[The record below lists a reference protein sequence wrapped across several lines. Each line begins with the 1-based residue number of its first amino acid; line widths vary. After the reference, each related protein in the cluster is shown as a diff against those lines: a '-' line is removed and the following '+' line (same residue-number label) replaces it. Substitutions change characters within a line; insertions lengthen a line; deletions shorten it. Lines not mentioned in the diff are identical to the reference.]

1 MFFNHYLIQEVN
13 AKPTKS
19 LFASIQFWRA
29 YLPTHWMC
37 VFFPRWDVPQCFPSD
52 PERSAVSADLLSSN
66 PSPSSPSP
74 RSALQVPE
82 GSEVHFQPGNFS
94 LACQIQQ
101 EALPHG
107 NEHLLNW
114 AQKKY
119 RAVTSFS
126 ELMTT
131 QDIYIKV
138 GEGVCE
144 IPKIPNIAAGPG
156 ARLPVPF

>member
-1 MFFNHYLIQEVN
+1 MKICIVKKTQ
-13 AKPTKS
+13 KPTKS
-19 LFASIQFWRA
+19 PFDSVQFRPA
-29 YLPTHWMC
+29 CLPTDGTR
-37 VFFPRWDVPQCFPSD
+37 VFSPSSD
-52 PERSAVSADLLSSN
+52 SLMRCATMFSFRPERSASQQISCPLTPLRL
-66 PSPSSPSP
+66 PSPP
-74 RSALQVPE
+74 SALQVPE

-101 EALPHG
+101 ETLPHG

-138 GEGVCE
+138 GEGVYE